1 MKARVVVTS
10 GATREPIDSV
20 RFISNLSS
28 GRTGAM
34 ICEALVAR
42 GFHVTQVAGVD
53 SAQAAGVA
61 RRETFTDHA
70 SLDMALRRLARDSAC
85 AAVIHTAAVGDFAV
99 ADPKPDAKIASGS
112 ELSVKLQPTYKIID
126 RIMGYAGNPDLI
138 LVGFKLT
145 HEPDAGA
152 QAKAARE
159 LMKRSR
165 ARFVVQNDVSTLAD
179 GEEHLFFLHENGSS
193 RVRRY
198 VGREKLATALAALL
212 DEQIKAGAR

>member
-1 MKARVVVTS
+1 MKAKVVVTS

-42 GFHVTQVAGVD
+42 GFQVTQLAGVD
-53 SAQAAGVA
+53 SVQAAGVA
-61 RRETFTDHA
+61 RREAFTDHA
-70 SLDMALRRLARDSAC
+70 SLDTALRRLARDIAC

-99 ADPKPDAKIASGS
+99 ANAQTDAKIASGS
-112 ELSVKLQPTYKIID
+112 EMSVKLQPTYKIID
-126 RIMGYAGNPDLI
+126 RIMGYAGNPEMI

-145 HEPDAGA
+145 HDPDAGA

-159 LMKRSR
+159 LLKRSR

-179 GEEHLFFLHENGSS
+179 GKEHLFFVHENGSA

-198 VGREKLATALAALL
+198 VGREKLATALAMLIE
-212 DEQIKAGAR
+212 EQVKGGAR

>member
-1 MKARVVVTS
+1 MKIIVTS

-20 RFISNLSS
+20 RFISNVSS

-42 GFHVTQVAGVD
+42 GFVVTQVAGID

-61 RRETFTDHA
+61 RRESFTDHA
-70 SLDMALRRLARDSAC
+70 SLDTALRRLVRDSEC
-85 AAVIHTAAVGDFAV
+85 TAVVHAAAVGDFAV
-99 ADPKPDAKIASGS
+99 AEPMPDSKLESGQ
-112 ELSVKLQPTYKIID
+112 ELSVRLQPTAKIID
-126 RIMGYAGNPDLI
+126 RIMGYAGNTGLI

-145 HEPDAGA
+145 HEPDAKA
-152 QAKAARE
+152 QARAARE
-159 LMKRSR
+159 LLTRSR
-165 ARFVVQNDVSTLAD
+165 ARYVVQNDVSTLAE
-179 GEEHLFFLHENGSS
+179 GEEHLFFVHESGSS

-212 DEQIKAGAR
+212 DDEIKSVAR

>member
-1 MKARVVVTS
+1 MKAKVVVTS

-42 GFHVTQVAGVD
+42 GFQVTQVAGVD
-53 SAQAAGVA
+53 SVQAAGVA
-61 RRETFTDHA
+61 RREAFTDHA
-70 SLDMALRRLARDSAC
+70 SLDTALRRLARDTAC

-99 ADPKPDAKIASGS
+99 ADAQTDAKIASGS

-126 RIMGYAGNPDLI
+126 RIMGYAGNPEMI

-159 LMKRSR
+159 LLKRSR

-179 GEEHLFFLHENGSS
+179 GEEHLFFVHENGSS

-198 VGREKLATALAALL
+198 VGRDKLAPALAMLIE
-212 DEQIKAGAR
+212 EQLKGGTR

>member
-1 MKARVVVTS
+1 MKAKVVVTS

-42 GFHVTQVAGVD
+42 GFQVTQVAGVD
-53 SAQAAGVA
+53 SVQAAGVA
-61 RRETFTDHA
+61 RREAFTDHA
-70 SLDMALRRLARDSAC
+70 SLDMALRRLARDTAC

-99 ADPKPDAKIASGS
+99 ADAQTDAKIASGS

-126 RIMGYAGNPDLI
+126 RIMGYAGNPEMI

-159 LMKRSR
+159 LLKRSR

-179 GEEHLFFLHENGSS
+179 GEEHLFFVHENGSS

-198 VGREKLATALAALL
+198 VGRDKLAPALAMLIE
-212 DEQIKAGAR
+212 EQLKGGTR

>member
-1 MKARVVVTS
+1 MKVIVTS

-34 ICEALVAR
+34 ICEALAAR
-42 GFHVTQVAGVD
+42 GFQVTQLAGVD

-70 SLDMALRRLARDSAC
+70 SLDTALRRLARDINC
-85 AAVIHTAAVGDFAV
+85 AAVVHAAAVGDFAV
-99 ADPKPDAKIASGS
+99 AGPMPDAKFESGQ
-112 ELSVKLQPTYKIID
+112 ELSVKLEPTAKIID
-126 RIMGYAGNPDLI
+126 RIMGYAGNPNLM

-145 HEPDAGA
+145 HDPDAGA
-152 QAKAARE
+152 QARAARE
-159 LMKRSR
+159 LLKRSR
-165 ARFVVQNDVSTLAD
+165 ARYVVQNDVSTLAD
-179 GEEHLFFLHENGSS
+179 GEEHLFFVHENGST

-198 VGREKLATALAALL
+198 VGRDKLATALALL
-212 DEQIKAGAR
+212 LEEQLKGSAR

>member
-1 MKARVVVTS
+1 MKVVVTS

-34 ICEALVAR
+34 ICEALAKR
-42 GFHVTQVAGVD
+42 GFQVTQVAGVE

-70 SLDMALRRLARDSAC
+70 SLDTALRRLVRDSDC
-85 AAVIHTAAVGDFAV
+85 AAVVHAAAVGDFAV
-99 ADPKPDAKIASGS
+99 AEPVPDSKLASGQA
-112 ELSVKLQPTYKIID
+112 LSVNLQPTPKIID

-145 HEPDAGA
+145 HDPDAGA
-152 QAKAARE
+152 QARAARE
-159 LMKRSR
+159 LLKRSR
-165 ARFVVQNDVSTLAD
+165 ARYVVQNDVSTLAE
-179 GEEHLFFLHENGSS
+179 GEEHLFFVHENGSN

-198 VGREKLATALAALL
+198 VGREKLASALALL
-212 DEQIKAGAR
+212 LEEQLKGAAR